1 MAQPSPMKPERRVLG
16 EKSINASLTP
26 RSTPSSSLT
35 SSKLARDMSSISPP
49 VLAGQKRSIDQVDSS
64 QNRSGSAKSSFSQTR
79 REDEFY
85 IYEENNTQSST
96 EADKQMVPTMFLE
109 TAAHSFD
116 KASDPKNSSQKSD
129 SMSSLLNLSFESE
142 NNNTSPRPAKK
153 PTTTHSRSSSTPSIV
168 PTDPAARKAF
178 IKQKAG
184 LLRNQLRF
192 AMKNFKDPQIDRRL
206 SDLEAHAKSRDRPS
220 LPPTSRPRQT
230 YEPKSPLQE
239 DLTPKA
245 KVAKLLPAPVLHP
258 TDYSSRYAPTNMVT
272 MPSSPPA
279 SATSEKQDDNTEMD
293 IDNEATPRQP
303 KTNNINNNKN
313 TFPPETPTSPV
324 QLSSPPHTG
333 DSPHMV
339 QRNAA
344 ECAVEQML
352 AKAKKG
358 EAVDGLLK
366 LMKTT
371 KEYDNLDEWSG

>member
-26 RSTPSSSLT
+26 RSTPNSSLT

-96 EADKQMVPTMFLE
+96 DADKQMVPTMFLE
-109 TAAHSFD
+109 AAAHSFD
-116 KASDPKNSSQKSD
+116 KASEPKNSSQKSD
-129 SMSSLLNLSFESE
+129 SMSSLLNLSSESE
-142 NNNTSPRPAKK
+142 NNNTPPRPAKK
-153 PTTTHSRSSSTPSIV
+153 PTTTNSRSSSTKPSIV

-192 AMKNFKDPQIDRRL
+192 AMKSFKDPQIDRRL
-206 SDLEAHAKSRDRPS
+206 SDLEAHAKSRPS

-245 KVAKLLPAPVLHP
+245 KVAKLLPAPVLYP
-258 TDYSSRYAPTNMVT
+258 TDYSSRYASTNMVT

-279 SATSEKQDDNTEMD
+279 SATSEKQDENTEMD

-303 KTNNINNNKN
+303 KTNTSNNNKN